1 MAYLR
6 FMEDII
12 HLLPDHI
19 ANQIAAGEVIQR
31 PASVVKELMENAIDA
46 GATHIHLIIKEAG
59 KEAIQVIDNGKGM
72 SPSDARMCFEKHATS
87 KIKSIDD
94 LFSIHTMGFRGEAL
108 ASIAAVAQVE
118 MRTCTHDAEVGTH
131 ITIENSSVL
140 TQEPCQ
146 AIQGTNIL
154 VKNLFF
160 NIPARKNFLKTNSA
174 EFRHILDEFIRIA
187 MAHPH
192 IAFQLTNNQTLV
204 YNVSSGKLHQR
215 IVALLGNN
223 YESKLVPV
231 SEETDIVKIHGYIAT
246 PDMASKRKG
255 NQYFFVNNR
264 FIKSP
269 YLNHAV
275 SIAFKDLI
283 PKDEFPSFFL
293 FIDLDPARIDINV
306 HPTKTEIKFDDD
318 KIVYSFVSAA
328 VKHALGKYAITPT
341 LDFTLHAPT
350 ENLDALRL
358 PFTEQKKA
366 QTKQDFIFQSFTEKG
381 KAHFLDKKEDIRNW
395 KELYKIQSEFQL
407 QNELQN
413 LDTQEESNNKLPIED
428 TFKEELIQV
437 SYSFIMATTRN
448 GCLIIDQHQAH
459 VRILYDRY
467 VHNMQEEL
475 VVQALAM
482 PMSFTLSAADTAL
495 MHDILPT
502 LFALGYHVEHFG
514 GDTFVIQALPS
525 HIVQGKEIETIVSL
539 LDDIKQDI
547 NESSNVQKE
556 KIILNLAKRNA
567 VKHGDHLKHEDIQQL
582 FTELFQCEQP
592 TISPTGK
599 KIFVKLNKEA
609 IEKLFIK

>member
-1 MAYLR
+1 
-6 FMEDII
+6 MEDII
-12 HLLPDHI
+12 QLLPDHI

-46 GATHIHLIIKEAG
+46 NATHIHLIIKEAG

-118 MRTCTHDAEVGTH
+118 MRTCTHNAEVGTH
-131 ITIENSSVL
+131 ISIENSCVVL
-140 TQEPCQ
+140 QEPCQ

-192 IAFQLTNNQTLV
+192 IAFLLTNNNTIV
-204 YNVSSGKLHQR
+204 YNLIPGKLHQR

-275 SIAFKDLI
+275 STAFKDLI

-293 FIDLDPARIDINV
+293 FIDLDPASIDINV
-306 HPTKTEIKFDDD
+306 HPTKQEIKFDDD

-341 LDFTLHAPT
+341 LDFSLHAPT

-407 QNELQN
+407 QNESIDTNLQGEN
-413 LDTQEESNNKLPIED
+413 TSLLPLED
-428 TFKEELIQV
+428 TFKEDLIQV
-437 SYSFIMATTRN
+437 SNSFILATTRL
-448 GCLIIDQHQAH
+448 GCMFIDQHQAH
-459 VRILYDRY
+459 IRILYDRY
-467 VHNMQEEL
+467 IQYMQVPM
-475 VVQALAM
+475 VVQPLAI
-482 PMSFTLSAADTAL
+482 PVSFELSAADTAIML
-495 MHDILPT
+495 EIAPT
-502 LFALGYHVEHFG
+502 LYPFGYHVEHFG

-525 HIVQGKEIETIVSL
+525 HIAQGKEIETIISL
-539 LDDIKQDI
+539 LEDVKQDI
-547 NESSNVQKE
+547 NESNSVQNE
-556 KIILNLAKRNA
+556 KIILNLAKKNA
-567 VKHGDHLKHEDIQQL
+567 IKHGEHLKYENVQQL

-592 TISPTGK
+592 TLSPTGK
-599 KIFVKLNKEA
+599 KIFVKLNFEE
-609 IEKLFIK
+609 IEKLFNR

>member
-1 MAYLR
+1 
-6 FMEDII
+6 MEDII
-12 HLLPDHI
+12 QLLPDHI

-131 ITIENSSVL
+131 ITIENSSVV

-146 AIQGTNIL
+146 AIKGTNIS

-204 YNVSSGKLHQR
+204 YNVINGKLHQR

-275 SIAFKDLI
+275 SSAFKDLI

-306 HPTKTEIKFDDD
+306 HPTKQEIKFDDD

-341 LDFTLHAPT
+341 LDFSLHAPT

-358 PFTEQKKA
+358 PFTEQKKE

-395 KELYKIQSEFQL
+395 KELYKIQNEFQL
-407 QNELQN
+407 QSEL
-413 LDTQEESNNKLPIED
+413 LDANTQKENSNVLPFED
-428 TFKEELIQV
+428 SFKEELIQV
-437 SYSFIMATTRN
+437 SNSFILATTRH
-448 GCLIIDQHQAH
+448 GCLFIDQHQAH
-459 VRILYDRY
+459 IRILYDRY
-467 VHNMQEEL
+467 VQYMQAPM
-475 VVQALAM
+475 VVQPLAI
-482 PMSFTLSAADTAL
+482 PVSFELSAADTAL
-495 MHDILPT
+495 MQEIVPT
-502 LFALGYHVEHFG
+502 LHSFGYHVEHFG
-514 GDTFVIQALPS
+514 GDTFVIQALPT
-525 HIVQGKEIETIVSL
+525 HITQGGEIEALVSL

-547 NESSNVQKE
+547 NESSAIQKE
-556 KIILNLAKRNA
+556 KIILNLAKMDA
-567 VKHGDHLKHEDIQQL
+567 IKHGEQLKHENIQQL

-592 TISPTGK
+592 TLSPTGK
-599 KIFVKLNKEA
+599 KIFVKLNFQD
-609 IEKLFIK
+609 IEKLFFR